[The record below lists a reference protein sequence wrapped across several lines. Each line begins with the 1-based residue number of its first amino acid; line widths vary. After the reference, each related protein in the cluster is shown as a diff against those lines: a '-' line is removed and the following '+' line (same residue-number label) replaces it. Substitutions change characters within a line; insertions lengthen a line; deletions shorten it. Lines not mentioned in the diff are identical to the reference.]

1 MANILNIDAETG
13 TNIIG
18 DDSQPALTI
27 ENNSTGRALDLKGA
41 AASALRV
48 SVSTGAANATAKSP
62 LELVG
67 TSIASGAVLSLVGLR
82 AWAFC
87 STSTIKAIT
96 AVAANCGVIRVCK
109 PDGTFGWIPVY
120 PDAAVTGI
128 AV

>member
-1 MANILNIDAETG
+1 MANVLNYDAETG
-13 TNIIG
+13 ANVIG
-18 DDSQPALTI
+18 DDSSPTLEI
-27 ENNSTGRALDLKGA
+27 KNSSTGRALDLEGA
-41 AASALRV
+41 AAAGLRV
-48 SVSTGAANATAKSP
+48 STTGAANATARSP

-67 TSIASGAVLSLVGLR
+67 TSVASGAVLSLLNVSS
-82 AWAFC
+82 FV

-96 AVAANCGVIRVCK
+96 AVAANCGVIRVVK